1 MTVFIL
7 GTVTTGV
14 ISLRIAQEQ
23 DQNMENAAK
32 KVAAT
37 LSEVPANFSFFV
49 GTVLEGSIHTIKD
62 TIGCEM
68 IIISQ
73 KGKVIET
80 TLNVQSME
88 VPADAVKQVLG
99 GKSYRKLGTFV
110 SDLGN
115 AYTVGLPIQDE
126 RDQVIGAVF
135 ATKKQSF
142 IGREAKSIT
151 GIFLLCGI
159 FVFAFACLCVY
170 FISKQITKPLT
181 EMSVAAKSYAKG
193 DFSKRITVA
202 PDDEMRAL
210 AISFNQ
216 MADGLDQ
223 MEEMRR
229 AFIADVSHELRTP
242 MTTISGFIDGILDGT
257 IPPEAQEKYLF
268 LVSEEVKRLSR
279 LVTNLLDV
287 ARIQSG
293 ELTYQMKPF
302 DILETAHRV
311 LLTMEERMNKGKIK
325 PVLHLPEE
333 PVYTVGD
340 PDAIYRV
347 IYNLMDNAVKF
358 TPEGGEITL
367 GLYFREDKVFC
378 SVKNTGKGIPEEECG
393 KIFERFYKT
402 DKSRGENKKGVGLGL
417 YMVKSIIDA
426 HNQDIFVSSQEGVY
440 AEFTFTLQK
449 ADEQF

>member
-14 ISLRIAQEQ
+14 LSLRGAQEQ

-32 KVAAT
+32 KVAAM
-37 LSEVPANFSFFV
+37 LSEVPANYSFFV
-49 GTVLEGSIHTIKD
+49 GTVLEGTIHTIKD

-68 IIISQ
+68 IIINHT
-73 KGKVIET
+73 GRVVET
-80 TLNVQSME
+80 TLNVQSVE
-88 VPADAVKQVLG
+88 VPAAAVEQVLG
-99 GKSYRKLGTFV
+99 GKQYRKLGAFV
-110 SDLGN
+110 SQMGN
-115 AYTVGLPIQDE
+115 TYTVGLPILDE
-126 RDQVIGAVF
+126 TEKVIGAVF
-135 ATKKQSF
+135 ATKKQTF
-142 IGREAKSIT
+142 MGREAKSIT

-170 FISKQITKPLT
+170 FITKQITKPLT
-181 EMSVAAKSYAKG
+181 EMSIAAKSYAKG

-223 MEEMRR
+223 MEGMRR

-257 IPPEAQEKYLF
+257 IPPELQEKYLL

-293 ELTYQMKPF
+293 ELTYKMEPF
-302 DILETAHRV
+302 DLLETAHRV
-311 LLTMEERMNKGKIK
+311 LLTMEERMSKGEIK
-325 PVLHLPEE
+325 PVLLLPKE
-333 PVYTVGD
+333 PVYTIGD
-340 PDAIYRV
+340 QDAIYRV
-347 IYNLMDNAVKF
+347 LYNLMDNAIKF
-358 TPEGGEITL
+358 TPKGGEITL
-367 GLYFREDKVFC
+367 GLYFREEKVYF

-449 ADEQF
+449 AGDQF